1 MCHTFSL
8 NKVLKVLNINFARY
22 RSAKGHN
29 VSSLP
34 TTTVLEAIARVSE
47 PTLSLLTY
55 IFTMTPNT

>member
-1 MCHTFSL
+1 MCHTFFL

-22 RSAKGHN
+22 KSAKGHN
-29 VSSLP
+29 ISYLP